1 MIARNALVRDHSRLP
16 IHRQSIGFLLPA
28 GSRLDGVHRA
38 TFIIM

>member
-1 MIARNALVRDHSRLP
+1 MHWFVITVDC
-16 IHRQSIGFLLPA
+16 QYIGFLLPA